1 MHENRSARGIWVLI
15 SELAVSGPGHEAVL
29 HLILAALA
37 VVVTRGSALVTVSVI
52 DPVHAHW
59 EDESRLLRVKSIS
72 ALGAAFSAF
81 VERLS
86 CKGSDLQITLRIAGR
101 LIEIAEGLVGE
112 GVGQQAGTNER
123 LLHTKFNYNNSSRSC
138 IIIVACTLNKAANV
152 QSDLFHIE

>member
-15 SELAVSGPGHEAVL
+15 SELAVIGPGHEAVL

-86 CKGSDLQITLRIAGR
+86 CKGSDLQFIVIAGR
-101 LIEIAEGLVGE
+101 LVEVAEGLVGE
-112 GVGQQAGTNER
+112 GAGQQAGSNER
-123 LLHTKFNYNNSSRSC
+123 LLHFRFNYNKFVANVHYNSRSR
-138 IIIVACTLNKAANV
+138 A
-152 QSDLFHIE
+152 